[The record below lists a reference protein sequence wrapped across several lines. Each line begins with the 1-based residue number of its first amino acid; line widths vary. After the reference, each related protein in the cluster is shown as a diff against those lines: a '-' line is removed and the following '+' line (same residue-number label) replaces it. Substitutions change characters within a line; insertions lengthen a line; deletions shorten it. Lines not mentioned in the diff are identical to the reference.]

1 MVNSLI
7 FIKILILVSKTTIL
21 VSKVVLGFLIML
33 EVETTSLVDEV
44 TRTRTSLNANI
55 VEGLVML
62 L

>member
-55 VEGLVML
+55 VKGLVML

>member
-33 EVETTSLVDEV
+33 EVETTSLMDEV

-55 VEGLVML
+55 VKGLVML

>member
-33 EVETTSLVDEV
+33 EVETTSLMDEV